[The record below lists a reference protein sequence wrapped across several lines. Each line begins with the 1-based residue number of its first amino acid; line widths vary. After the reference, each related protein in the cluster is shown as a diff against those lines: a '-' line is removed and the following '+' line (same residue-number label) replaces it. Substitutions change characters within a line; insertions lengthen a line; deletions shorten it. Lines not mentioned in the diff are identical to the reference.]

1 MNDIFK
7 IDINTPTTQGK
18 KKLSPPQ
25 ILAIGFISVILVGTL
40 LLSLSIA
47 TVNGKGLPF
56 IDALFTATSAVCVT
70 GLVVVDTGSV
80 FSVFGQIV
88 ILLLIQI
95 GGLGFMTFATFFA
108 ILLGKKINLQER
120 MILQEAY
127 NQSSL
132 EGIVRLAKYI
142 FLAAFLIEAIGIIIL
157 TIRWSFDFNVGK
169 AFYYALFHTVSAFN
183 NAGFDLFGNSLMRFQ
198 RDIVINLTVMVLI
211 VLGGIGFSVI
221 SDVYFQRG
229 RKMSLHSWIV
239 IRTTGLLIAIGAIL
253 FFLLEF
259 NNPDTLG
266 NLGYQGKILSSLFQS
281 VTPRTAG
288 FNTIDISALQDTTIL
303 LMIVFMFIGA
313 SPGSTGGG
321 IKTTT
326 FVAIMLSIFSI
337 FRNKSQVTIHG
348 RSIPKEVIQKA
359 VAIMTLAI
367 IWIIL
372 VTGLLSITEEA
383 DLITLLFETVSA
395 FGTVGLSLG
404 ITSDLTLFGKIL
416 IILTMFVGR
425 VGLLTIAFSIGK
437 GNNPG
442 NQAKYPESK
451 IMIG

>member
-7 IDINTPTTQGK
+7 IDINTQSIKGK

-47 TVNGKGLPF
+47 TVNEKGLSL

-80 FSVFGQIV
+80 FSVFGQIL

-108 ILLGKKINLQER
+108 ILLGKKINLQDR
-120 MILQEAY
+120 IILQEAY
-127 NQSSL
+127 NQSSV

-142 FLAAFLIEAIGIIIL
+142 FTASFLIEGIGVIIL
-157 TIRWSFDFNVGK
+157 TLRWSFDLNFGK
-169 AFYYALFHTVSAFN
+169 ALYYAVFHTVSAFN
-183 NAGFDLFGNSLMRFQ
+183 NAGFDLFGNSLVRFQ
-198 RDIVINLTVMVLI
+198 NDIVTNLTVMVLI

-221 SDVYFQRG
+221 SDVYSQRG
-229 RKMSLHSWIV
+229 RKISLHSWVV

-281 VTPRTAG
+281 VTSRTAG

-337 FRNKSQVTIHG
+337 FRNKSQVTVHG
-348 RSIPKEVIQKA
+348 RSIPGEVVQKA
-359 VAIMTLAI
+359 VAIMTMAI
-367 IWIIL
+367 MWIIL
-372 VTGLLSITEEA
+372 VTGLLSITEKA
-383 DLITLLFETVSA
+383 DLIALLFETVSA
-395 FGTVGLSLG
+395 FGTVGLSMG
-404 ITSDLTLFGKIL
+404 ITSNLTLFGKIL
-416 IILTMFVGR
+416 IILTMFIGR

>member
-1 MNDIFK
+1 MNDVFK
-7 IDINTPTTQGK
+7 INNIHAVKGK
-18 KKLSPPQ
+18 KKFSPPQ
-25 ILAIGFISVILVGTL
+25 ILAIGYISVILVGTL

-47 TVNGKGLPF
+47 TVNGKGLSF
-56 IDALFTATSAVCVT
+56 IDALFTATSATCVT
-70 GLVVVDTGSV
+70 GLIVVDTGSV

-108 ILLGKKINLQER
+108 ILLGKKINLQDR
-120 MILQEAY
+120 MLLQEAY

-132 EGIVRLAKYI
+132 EGIVKLAKYI
-142 FLAAFLIEAIGIIIL
+142 FLAAFLIEAIGVIIL
-157 TIRWSFDFNVGK
+157 TIRWSFDFDVSK

-198 RDIVINLTVMVLI
+198 SDIVINLTVMVLI

-221 SDVYFQRG
+221 SEIYSKRG
-229 RKMSLHSWIV
+229 RKIGLHSWIV
-239 IRTTGLLIAIGAIL
+239 VRTTGLLIAIGAIL

-288 FNTIDISALQDTTIL
+288 FNTVNISALQDTTIF
-303 LMIVFMFIGA
+303 LMIVSMFIGA

-326 FVAIMLSIFSI
+326 FVAIMLSVFST
-337 FRNKSQVTIHG
+337 FRNKGQVTVRG
-348 RSIPKEVIQKA
+348 RSIPGEVIRKA
-359 VAIMTLAI
+359 VAIVALSVM
-367 IWIIL
+367 WVVL
-372 VTGLLSITEEA
+372 VTGLLTITEDA
-383 DLITLLFETVSA
+383 DLTTLLFESVSA

-404 ITSDLTLFGKIL
+404 ITSGLTFFGKIL
-416 IILTMFVGR
+416 IILTMFIGR

-437 GNNPG
+437 GNHSD
-442 NQAKYPESK
+442 NQVKYPESK
-451 IMIG
+451 IMVG

>member
-7 IDINTPTTQGK
+7 IDTNKQSTKEK

-25 ILAIGFISVILVGTL
+25 ILAIGFISVIFVGAFL
-40 LLSLSIA
+40 LTLSIA
-47 TVNGKGLPF
+47 TVDGKGLPF

-70 GLVVVDTGSV
+70 GLIVVDTGSV
-80 FSVFGQIV
+80 FSVFGQII
-88 ILLLIQI
+88 ILFLIQI

-120 MILQEAY
+120 MLLQEAY

-142 FLAAFLIEAIGIIIL
+142 FMGSFLIEGIGFVIL
-157 TIRWSFDFNVGK
+157 AVRWSFDFNLGK
-169 AFYYALFHTVSAFN
+169 ALYYALFHTISAFN

-198 RDIVINLTVMVLI
+198 NDFVTNLTVMALI
-211 VLGGIGFSVI
+211 VIGGIGFTVI
-221 SDVYFQRG
+221 LDLYPKRG
-229 RKMSLHSWIV
+229 KRLSLHSWIV

-266 NLGYQGKILSSLFQS
+266 SLGYQGKILASMFQS

-288 FNTIDISALQDTTIL
+288 FNTLNLSALNDTTVL
-303 LMIVFMFIGA
+303 LLIVLMFIGA

-321 IKTTT
+321 VKTTT
-326 FVAIMLSIFSI
+326 FMTILLSVFSM
-337 FRNKSQVTIHG
+337 FRNKYQVTIHG
-348 RSIPKEVIQKA
+348 RSIPREVIQKA

-367 IWIIL
+367 MWIIL
-372 VTGLLSITEEA
+372 VTGLLTITESA
-383 DLITLLFETVSA
+383 NFMTLLFETVSA
-395 FGTVGLSLG
+395 FGTVGLTLGVTPSLSL
-404 ITSDLTLFGKIL
+404 IGKIL
-416 IILTMFVGR
+416 IILTMFIGR

-437 GNNPG
+437 VNNPG

-451 IMIG
+451 IMVG